1 MYDCILFVLADEQKH
16 IIAKIE
22 EKNILVIF
30 DGTTRSGEVLAVVI
44 GFVAEWKIKQ
54 HLIHLPRA

>member
-1 MYDCILFVLADEQKH
+1 MFVLADEQKH
-16 IIAKIE
+16 IIAKIG
-22 EKNILVIF
+22 EKNISVIF

-54 HLIHLPRA
+54 HLIRLPRA